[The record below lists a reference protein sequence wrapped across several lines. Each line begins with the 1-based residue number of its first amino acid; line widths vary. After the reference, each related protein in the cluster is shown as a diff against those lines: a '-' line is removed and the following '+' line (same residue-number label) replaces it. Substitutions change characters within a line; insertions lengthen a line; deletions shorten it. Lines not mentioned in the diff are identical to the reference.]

1 MDYDVVIIG
10 SGISGLHA
18 AVNILKKYPKLRV
31 AVYEKY
37 KFLGGRAFT
46 FHGMADGHPVQW
58 EEGAGRI
65 STQHTLVLSLIKN
78 YGLTFAPIGSKVLY
92 KSTYTSPLEP
102 DTFEPAIPI
111 MIHTL
116 ASLPPE
122 ELANS
127 TIKKL
132 LIKIHGAAATEKYL
146 TRFPYRAE
154 VDTLRADLALD
165 VFRGEMG
172 SHEGY
177 GICAEGLSKLIEC
190 MRADF
195 VKRGGTVFPHHEAVE
210 VSDHRVVFRVGPPS
224 DGPSREEKAVTASI
238 IVCALPSAA
247 INRIKG
253 LHTLP
258 VLKYLQMK
266 PLLRFYAV
274 FPITKPMW
282 YEKVGLTVTDT
293 TVRYMIPGNPAQ
305 GTCQI
310 SYTDSQDAQPLM
322 KMIDDRGENK
332 TGEFILKEL
341 RGLFDPKIPTP
352 VLYKA
357 HSWKEGTTY
366 WLPGSYN
373 PYTES
378 AKSIHPMPDTMP
390 SLYLCGESFSIRQA
404 WMEGALEQT
413 EKMLHVL
420 QKKLSHL

>member
-1 MDYDVVIIG
+1 
-10 SGISGLHA
+10 
-18 AVNILKKYPKLRV
+18 
-31 AVYEKY
+31 
-37 KFLGGRAFT
+37 
-46 FHGMADGHPVQW
+46 
-58 EEGAGRI
+58 
-65 STQHTLVLSLIKN
+65 
-78 YGLTFAPIGSKVLY
+78 
-92 KSTYTSPLEP
+92 
-102 DTFEPAIPI
+102 
-111 MIHTL
+111 
-116 ASLPPE
+116 
-122 ELANS
+122 
-127 TIKKL
+127 
-132 LIKIHGAAATEKYL
+132 
-146 TRFPYRAE
+146 
-154 VDTLRADLALD
+154 
-165 VFRGEMG
+165 MG

-293 TVRYMIPGNPAQ
+293 PVRYMIPGNPAQ

-373 PYTES
+373 PYKES
-378 AKSIHPMPDTMP
+378 AKWIHPMPDTMP